1 MRLLDCVHAAG
12 LTENWLQTESGKII
26 MAVHKKILE
35 WQAAHPTITWV
46 GWGVVWA
53 IVLALLIWPR
63 RVAG

>member
-1 MRLLDCVHAAG
+1 
-12 LTENWLQTESGKII
+12 

-53 IVLALLIWPR
+53 IVVVLLIWPR